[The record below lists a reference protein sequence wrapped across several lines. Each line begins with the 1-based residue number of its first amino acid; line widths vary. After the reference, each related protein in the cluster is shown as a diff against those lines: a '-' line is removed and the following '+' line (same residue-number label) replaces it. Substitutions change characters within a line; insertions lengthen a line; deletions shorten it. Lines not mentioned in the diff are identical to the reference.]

1 MAKCEIQGCERDG
14 TLRSTKNVGD
24 KPNHELHAYV
34 CDQHW
39 NPLQSYEQAQRLRD
53 LTDARK
59 RT

>member
-14 TLRSTKNVGD
+14 TLRSAKNID
-24 KPNHELHAYV
+24 KPNHELHADV
-34 CDQHW
+34 CDSHW
-39 NPLQSYEQAQRLRD
+39 NPLQNYEQAQRLRK

>member
-1 MAKCEIQGCERDG
+1 MEKCEIQGCERDG
-14 TLRSTKNVGD
+14 NLRSAKNID
-24 KPNHELHAYV
+24 KPKLELQAYV

-39 NPLQSYEQAQRLRD
+39 NPLQNYEQAHRLRE